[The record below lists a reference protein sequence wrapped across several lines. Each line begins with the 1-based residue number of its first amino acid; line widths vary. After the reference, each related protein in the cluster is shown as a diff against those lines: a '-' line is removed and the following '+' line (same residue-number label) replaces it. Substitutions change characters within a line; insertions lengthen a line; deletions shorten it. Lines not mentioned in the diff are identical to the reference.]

1 MNIFKIFRPE
11 LTDYTLRQ
19 YNKELRIMR
28 ENFGETDE
36 HDLLFNI
43 IDVSKDA
50 SVEGQFDELLE
61 SFCTDIAQASTRDEM
76 LLGKPWTDEHKTH
89 FRIRDLMDYLQRHR
103 FMDMKTNQ
111 VAAKLK
117 DMGAEHLFFNIRGRG
132 VNAWVVPAYESE
144 EPDIDI
150 PDMTQ
155 DPF

>member
-1 MNIFKIFRPE
+1 METLNIMPPKM
-11 LTDYTLRQ
+11 
-19 YNKELRIMR
+19 KEQTWQGLVQSLL
-28 ENFGETDE
+28 ENGLE
-36 HDLLFNI
+36 I